1 MIPERIKRLEYLC
14 QSLPGLFAQF
24 SEEEFCKKP
33 GLGQWSKK
41 QILGHLIDSAT
52 NNHQRFV
59 RAQFEDMPVI
69 FYDQNKWNE
78 YSFHEKIPT
87 AQLISF
93 WYFYNMQLAALAKV
107 IPQENWMRP
116 CQMTGP
122 ESVTLEFIFDD
133 YVKHLEHHL
142 KQIFGHY

>member
-24 SEEEFCKKP
+24 SEEELCRSPEP
-33 GLGQWSKK
+33 GKWSKK

-52 NNHQRFV
+52 NNHQRLI
-59 RAQFEDMPVI
+59 RGQFEDDPLI
-69 FYDQNKWNE
+69 FYDQDKWNE
-78 YSFHEKIPT
+78 YSYHDKIPSS
-87 AQLISF
+87 QLISF
-93 WYFYNMQLAALAKV
+93 WYFYNKHLAALAKE
-107 IPQENWMRP
+107 IPREHWKRP
-116 CQMTGP
+116 CRMGGT
-122 ESVTLEFIFDD
+122 VTVSLEFVFDD